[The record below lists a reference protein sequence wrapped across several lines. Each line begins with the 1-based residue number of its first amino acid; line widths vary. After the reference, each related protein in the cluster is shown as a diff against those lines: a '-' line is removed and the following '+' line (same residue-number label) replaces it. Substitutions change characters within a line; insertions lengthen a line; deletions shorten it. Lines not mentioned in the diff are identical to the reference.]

1 MLNYVDPATGSEVL
15 ELEEVPSRE
24 QYASRVGSNGSSGIQ
39 ARGLTERLCSNTVVW
54 VQNGHSVAAQWLW
67 QLIAAA

>member
-1 MLNYVDPATGSEVL
+1 MDKRVAWQDVIISEFVEMLNYVDPATGSEVL

-39 ARGLTERLCSNTVVW
+39 ARGLTERICSNTV
-54 VQNGHSVAAQWLW
+54 L
-67 QLIAAA
+67 